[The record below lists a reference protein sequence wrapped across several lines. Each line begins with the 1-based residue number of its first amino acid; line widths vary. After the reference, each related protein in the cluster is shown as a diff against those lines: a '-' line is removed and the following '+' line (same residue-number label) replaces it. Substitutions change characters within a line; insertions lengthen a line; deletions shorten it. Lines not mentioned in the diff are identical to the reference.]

1 MNFDIQQCA
10 VCTNCMSASTL
21 VSLLIFWNDAKSY
34 VISIFKVSMKWKAR
48 FKCHAK
54 LFGYLH
60 FYFGDL
66 KIILRQ
72 KAMPRGELRML
83 IRISWGPI
91 ACFIT
96 AAYSLLKSR
105 LTKIEI
111 DPKNIYLFYF
121 PKLKGSFALQS
132 FWLPLTW

>member
-1 MNFDIQQCA
+1 MQNF
-10 VCTNCMSASTL
+10 
-21 VSLLIFWNDAKSY
+21 
-34 VISIFKVSMKWKAR
+34 
-48 FKCHAK
+48 
-54 LFGYLH
+54 FGYLH
-60 FYFGDL
+60 FNNFGDL

-72 KAMPRGELRML
+72 RAMTRGELRML

-96 AAYSLLKSR
+96 AAHSLKNR

-132 FWLPLTW
+132 FLLPSSTDLIRSGTDLN